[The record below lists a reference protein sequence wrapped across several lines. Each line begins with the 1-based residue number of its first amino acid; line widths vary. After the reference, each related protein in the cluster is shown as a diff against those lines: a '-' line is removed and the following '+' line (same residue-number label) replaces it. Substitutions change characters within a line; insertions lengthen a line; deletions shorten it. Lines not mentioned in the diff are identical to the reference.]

1 MRRALGRPFRP
12 DRLRA
17 RRTGPA
23 NLLLIGIDTLR
34 ADHLGCYGYGG
45 GPVSPHLD
53 RLVQGG
59 TLFQDV
65 TAPAPWTLP
74 SFSSALTGVM
84 PGLHGAYLTGKTR
97 NMDTQPPR
105 RLNTDTVTLAAHL
118 RRQGYRTAA
127 FYSNQFFA
135 FGLAESFDEHHYH
148 NLAAEDLAAVA
159 REWIRTH
166 ADGPFF
172 CFILFNDPH
181 EPTTPSRQ
189 DLAPFWP
196 RALAAGAPDRTDFLE
211 GVARWG
217 AGPQLGRMEDPRL
230 PANQAVL
237 AAKLAVYDAT
247 IRQVDRA
254 IGGLQAQLDTWGLG
268 PGTLVSV
275 FSDHGEEFLDHA
287 EFSRLWNHDPRP
299 IHGIGHGH
307 TLFQE
312 LLHVPWLAWGPGVPA
327 GSRHRGPVSL
337 CDLSPTLLRWLGL
350 PQMEQPALVGRLS
363 VPTPASLPT
372 ELSRLLT
379 GHPVD
384 PASEPTSRPDH
395 DKEPFILAEA

>member
-1 MRRALGRPFRP
+1 MPSRPFARLTRKTRLQAGILKLRRALGRPFRP

-217 AGPQLGRMEDPRL
+217 AGPQLSATMARNSWTTRNFRGCGTMTRAPSTASGMATPFSKSCCMCPGWPGAPGCR
-230 PANQAVL
+230 PVRGT
-237 AAKLAVYDAT
+237 AAPSACAT
-247 IRQVDRA
+247 CPPPCC
-254 IGGLQAQLDTWGLG
+254 GGWDCLRWSN
-268 PGTLVSV
+268 P
-275 FSDHGEEFLDHA
+275 
-287 EFSRLWNHDPRP
+287 LWSAAY
-299 IHGIGHGH
+299 
-307 TLFQE
+307 LC
-312 LLHVPWLAWGPGVPA
+312 
-327 GSRHRGPVSL
+327 RHRPL
-337 CDLSPTLLRWLGL
+337 CRQS
-350 PQMEQPALVGRLS
+350 
-363 VPTPASLPT
+363 
-372 ELSRLLT
+372 
-379 GHPVD
+379 
-384 PASEPTSRPDH
+384 
-395 DKEPFILAEA
+395 